1 MRAMPG
7 PRVLFVKLSS
17 LGDVIHHFPA
27 ITDLAEHRP
36 DAHIGWVVEEAYVDL
51 VAMHPA
57 VRESF
62 AVSLRRLRRN
72 PLGGAAWRRIAQTRS
87 RLARERWDYVIDAQ
101 GLIKSA
107 VVSRFAR
114 RPAFGLDAAS
124 ARERMAARFY
134 DVKVAVPRALHAVER
149 NRRLVGEVF
158 GYRAVGAARYGLS
171 RPASPPPWAP
181 SSPYA
186 VLLHAASRAGKRW
199 SDERWISLG
208 HALASRG
215 LTALI
220 PGGTPAEREAAAR
233 LAAAIPGAVAAP
245 AMSLADAGALLAH
258 AAVVIGV
265 DTGLAHLAAALGT
278 PTVGIYCGS
287 NPALTGL
294 HGEGSFANVG
304 AAGAAPSVEEVERA
318 IEALAPRA

>member
-27 ITDLAEHRP
+27 VTELAAHRP

-72 PLGGAAWRRIAQTRS
+72 PLGGAAWRRIVDTRS
-87 RLARERWDYVIDAQ
+87 RLARARWDYVVDAQ

-124 ARERMAARFY
+124 ARERIAAHFY
-134 DVKVAVPRALHAVER
+134 AVKVAVPRGLHAVER

-158 GYRAVGAARYGLS
+158 GYRPEGLARYGLS
-171 RPASPPPWAP
+171 RPPAAPPWAP
-181 SSPYA
+181 PAPYA

-199 SDERWISLG
+199 PDERWIALG
-208 HALASRG
+208 HALAARG
-215 LTALI
+215 LPAVV
-220 PGGTPAEREAAAR
+220 PGGTDAERAVAAR
-233 LAAAIPGAVAAP
+233 LAAAIPGAIAAP
-245 AMSLADAGALLAH
+245 AIGLAEAGALLAH
-258 AAVVIGV
+258 AQIVAGV

-287 NPALTGL
+287 SPARTGL

-304 AAGAAPSVEEVERA
+304 AAGAAPSVQDVERA
-318 IEALAPRA
+318 VEALVPLA